1 MEWTERLLK
10 TLENKHY
17 AKSIHFPWTRPE
29 ADQYFYLALSEQH
42 SLSSTA
48 LKHLV
53 SKKMNGWITVNPDIY
68 HLFSLP
74 DCTLQHQNTCFII
87 IFFDYTMVIFILTA
101 FIIIFLCFYRACRWL
116 LTFWPINYKF
126 TTAAF
131 GFNFFHCIMKIA
143 KTVSCLKLVIH
154 HSDVF
159 IFCQYIVMW
168 NYSKWDILNSLHSG
182 AFKDPSMS
190 QKG

>member
-87 IFFDYTMVIFILTA
+87 IFFDYTMVRFILLHLLLFFFV
-101 FIIIFLCFYRACRWL
+101 FIEHADGFLHFGL
-116 LTFWPINYKF
+116 LTINLPLQHLVSISF
-126 TTAAF
+126 TA
-131 GFNFFHCIMKIA
+131 
-143 KTVSCLKLVIH
+143 LWKLQRLSVA
-154 HSDVF
+154 
-159 IFCQYIVMW
+159 W
-168 NYSKWDILNSLHSG
+168 NW
-182 AFKDPSMS
+182 
-190 QKG
+190 